1 MKKMNKYMVYVDDGY
16 NAIKIA
22 VPAYNEKEAKEY
34 VKGSGE
40 IIAVKDASEQY
51 PIDANYLAEVL
62 DESGFGKI
70 EKDLIIRALKIT
82 GIVE

>member
-16 NAIKIA
+16 DAMKIA
-22 VPAYNEKEAKEY
+22 VPAHNEKEAKEY
-34 VKGSGE
+34 VKGNGE
-40 IIAVKDASEQY
+40 IIAVKDVSEQY

-62 DESGFGKI
+62 DESRFGEV
-70 EKDLIIRALKIT
+70 EKDLIVRALTIM

>member
-16 NAIKIA
+16 NVMKIA
-22 VPAYNEKEAKEY
+22 VPAHNEEEAKEY

-62 DESGFGKI
+62 DESGFGEI
-70 EKDLIIRALKIT
+70 EKDLIIRALEIT